1 MHCTLSLSCN
11 KCSNTFFLSSLTAA
25 CVIVMP
31 NLSSICLSH
40 QVYLFILS
48 FVIFLL
54 TSFQLTMACTKM
66 HTYYIL
72 YSPATVNKLG
82 AISIVVGFFAKHLF
96 ISQNHDAE
104 ASLSYQQLWGKCSY
118 SVEMP
123 TAAYKLILSRSRM
136 NLVKLSRGSRIHY
149 GDNYWCLTWPFEYL
163 SDQKTLIYKS
173 FHLLSAM

>member
-1 MHCTLSLSCN
+1 MLQHILPQLSYSCLCNCYAQSILYLSLSPGVLIH
-11 KCSNTFFLSSLTAA
+11 S
-25 CVIVMP
+25 VIRYLLV
-31 NLSSICLSH
+31 NL
-40 QVYLFILS
+40 
-48 FVIFLL
+48 
-54 TSFQLTMACTKM
+54 FQLTMACTKM

-72 YSPATVNKLG
+72 YSPATLNKLG
-82 AISIVVGFFAKHLF
+82 AISIVFGFFAKHLF

-104 ASLSYQQLWGKCSY
+104 APLSYQQLWGKCSY